1 VVAVLKH
8 VAMHRGRGL
17 FMVAVEGLN
26 NKNTDLVLEYLCN
39 KPRTEQ
45 PSILTA
51 LKIFCIRL
59 EYSFKRNNMASDTK
73 Y

>member
-1 VVAVLKH
+1 
-8 VAMHRGRGL
+8 
-17 FMVAVEGLN
+17 MVAVEGLN

-45 PSILTA
+45 PSILAA
-51 LKIFCIRL
+51 LKIFSIRL